1 MSRTS
6 RRRWTTIGALVGVV
20 VLFAGPTV
28 PLHAQPAPSD
38 DPALRQQIDEDQ
50 PVGSERVVLA
60 DGHVDL
66 GPAYV
71 DGEWRFMVHDDST
84 DPSVW
89 RDPRDAVLRIGDAA
103 LVEVPDDP
111 TYDFLGAPAGQ
122 PVHVVSQTQQ
132 PGVVWVGWNTQHP
145 QVMERIDRGVTMTML
160 GVDGPGR
167 LSVYLQSGDF
177 GPPEVLWSSAEPDP
191 QPIWVDVN
199 THTHAN
205 WVFTEPGV
213 YLVRVEVSAELPGG
227 RTERA
232 LADLRFAVGDR
243 TDPSVASAAV
253 PSAGLAA
260 VTGSDLDRVDAADA
274 AAPAE
279 VEPTQAVGSTGVL
292 AAAGLL
298 AVVVAAAVTF
308 SVLRSRRVRAE
319 ADRRSA
325 APS

>member
-1 MSRTS
+1 
-6 RRRWTTIGALVGVV
+6 
-20 VLFAGPTV
+20 
-28 PLHAQPAPSD
+28 
-38 DPALRQQIDEDQ
+38 
-50 PVGSERVVLA
+50 
-60 DGHVDL
+60 
-66 GPAYV
+66 
-71 DGEWRFMVHDDST
+71 
-84 DPSVW
+84 
-89 RDPRDAVLRIGDAA
+89 
-103 LVEVPDDP
+103 
-111 TYDFLGAPAGQ
+111 
-122 PVHVVSQTQQ
+122 
-132 PGVVWVGWNTQHP
+132 
-145 QVMERIDRGVTMTML
+145 
-160 GVDGPGR
+160 
-167 LSVYLQSGDF
+167 
-177 GPPEVLWSSAEPDP
+177 
-191 QPIWVDVN
+191 
-199 THTHAN
+199 
-205 WVFTEPGV
+205 VFTEPGV

>member
-6 RRRWTTIGALVGVV
+6 RRRWTTVGALVGVV

-89 RDPRDAVLRIGDAA
+89 RDPRDAVLRIGDGA

-177 GPPEVLWSSAEPDP
+177 GPPEVLWSSAEPGP

-243 TDPSVASAAV
+243 TDPSAAWAAV
-253 PSAGLAA
+253 PSAALAA

-274 AAPAE
+274 APPAE
-279 VEPTQAVGSTGVL
+279 VEPARAVGSTGVL

>member
-1 MSRTS
+1 MRSTS
-6 RRRWTTIGALVGVV
+6 RRWWPTVGALVGVV
-20 VLFAGPTV
+20 VLVAGPAAA
-28 PLHAQPAPSD
+28 LHAQPAPGD
-38 DPALRQQIDEDQ
+38 DPTLRQQIDEDQ
-50 PVGSERVVLA
+50 PIGTERVVLG

-71 DGEWRFMVHDDST
+71 EGEWRFMVHDDST

-111 TYDFLGAPAGQ
+111 TYDFIGAPAGQ
-122 PVHVVSQTQQ
+122 RVHVVSQTQQ

-167 LSVYLQSGDF
+167 LSVYLQSGAF

-199 THTHAN
+199 TDTHAN

-227 RTERA
+227 RIERA
-232 LADLRFAVGDR
+232 LADLRFAVGDG
-243 TDPSVASAAV
+243 TDPSAASAAA
-253 PSAGLAA
+253 PSAALAA
-260 VTGSDLDRVDAADA
+260 VTGSGPGGADPIDA
-274 AAPAE
+274 AASTEAEPAQGAG
-279 VEPTQAVGSTGVL
+279 TTGML
-292 AAAGLL
+292 AAAGLV

>member
-1 MSRTS
+1 MRSTS
-6 RRRWTTIGALVGVV
+6 RRWAPTVGVLVGAV
-20 VLFAGPTV
+20 VLLAGPAV
-28 PLHAQPAPSD
+28 PLHAQPAPGD

-50 PVGSERVVLA
+50 PVGSGRVVLA

-89 RDPRDAVLRIGDAA
+89 RDPRDVVLRIGDAA

-122 PVHVVSQTQQ
+122 QVHVVSQTQQ

-191 QPIWVDVN
+191 QPVWVDVN

-227 RTERA
+227 RIERA
-232 LADLRFAVGDR
+232 LADLRFAVGGG
-243 TDPSVASAAV
+243 TDPSSASAAV
-253 PSAGLAA
+253 PSAALTARA
-260 VTGSDLDRVDAADA
+260 GSDLDGADPTDA

-279 VEPTQAVGSTGVL
+279 VEATQGAGSTGVL
-292 AAAGLL
+292 TAAGLL
-298 AVVVAAAVTF
+298 ALVVAAAVTW

-325 APS
+325 PPS

>member
-1 MSRTS
+1 MSCTS
-6 RRRWTTIGALVGVV
+6 RRWAPTVGALVGTM
-20 VLFAGPTV
+20 VLLAGPTV
-28 PLHAQPAPSD
+28 ALHAQPAPGD

-50 PVGSERVVLA
+50 PVGSERVVLS

-111 TYDFLGAPAGQ
+111 TYDFLGAPAGRR
-122 PVHVVSQTQQ
+122 VHVVSQTQQ

-145 QVMERIDRGVTMTML
+145 EVMERIDRGVTMTML

-177 GPPEVLWSSAEPDP
+177 GPPEVLWTSAEPDP
-191 QPIWVDVN
+191 QPVWVDVN

-232 LADLRFAVGDR
+232 LADLRFAVGDG
-243 TDPSVASAAV
+243 TDPSAASAAV
-253 PSAGLAA
+253 PSASLAA
-260 VTGSDLDRVDAADA
+260 RTGSDPGGADPTDGAGSA
-274 AAPAE
+274 AAEA
-279 VEPTQAVGSTGVL
+279 TQGAGRTGVL

-298 AVVVAAAVTF
+298 AVIVAAAVAW